1 MSFGRVEIKTR
12 LLKMAF
18 LDDEQNQSD
27 IIKGIGISSYQ
38 WGGYFNP
45 IIPCF
50 ENIPHTPNT
59 HRHHLLQKTIQ
70 VTEQYVRLH
79 HQAHMALMGNNSQL

>member
-12 LLKMAF
+12 LQKMAC
-18 LDDEQNQSD
+18 LVDEQNQSD
-27 IIKGIGISSYQ
+27 IIKGIEISSYQ

-50 ENIPHTPNT
+50 ENIPHDTPNT
-59 HRHHLLQKTIQ
+59 NGHHLLQKAI
-70 VTEQYVRLH
+70 
-79 HQAHMALMGNNSQL
+79 